1 LWGAHFSLLLLISKC
16 DNFVLVLS
24 HSIPTIK
31 YALIV
36 LYPCYSKLT
45 SHDVSA
51 KDPKPKDPNLGS
63 GYGPWGITKISM
75 VENMQNDMDMK

>member
-1 LWGAHFSLLLLISKC
+1 MSNTSDPLNRVKLFFTFLFGVFPEVFFRGGAHFSLLLLISKH

-51 KDPKPKDPNLGS
+51 KGPK
-63 GYGPWGITKISM
+63 
-75 VENMQNDMDMK
+75 